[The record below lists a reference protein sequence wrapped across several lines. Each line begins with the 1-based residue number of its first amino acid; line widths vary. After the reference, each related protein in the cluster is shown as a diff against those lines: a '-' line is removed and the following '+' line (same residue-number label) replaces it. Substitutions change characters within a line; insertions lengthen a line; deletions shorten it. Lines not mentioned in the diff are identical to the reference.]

1 MNNITINK
9 IWLTDTAIWIR
20 TEDGREACEKFDD
33 YPRLK
38 YATPEE
44 RANYETD
51 KFGIHWKKLD
61 EDLSFEG
68 FFLPKN
74 TSPLYNMFMNH
85 PELNASAVARRL
97 GMSQSL
103 FAQYISGSKKP
114 SKERYDKII
123 QTIHAIGHELATL

>member
-1 MNNITINK
+1 MNIITIDK

-20 TEDGREACEKFDD
+20 TEDGREACEKYDD

-38 YATPEE
+38 WATQEQ
-44 RANYETD
+44 RAKYETD
-51 KFGIHWKKLD
+51 RFGIHWKELD

-74 TSPLYNMFMNH
+74 TNHLYDMFINH

-114 SKERYDKII
+114 SKERYDKIM
-123 QTIHAIGHELATL
+123 QTIHAIGHELA